1 MLEEI
6 PMATVESTTDT
17 LHESARGIF
26 SGTSTAADPRGTR
39 ILARTIYRELRA
51 AGLTEREVLTV
62 ATELLSQTASDLKSG
77 R

>member
-1 MLEEI
+1 
-6 PMATVESTTDT
+6 MAHVETLSDT

-26 SGTSTAADPRGTR
+26 SGLSTAGDPRGTR

-51 AGLTEREVLTV
+51 AGLTEREVLTI
-62 ATELLSQTASDLKSG
+62 ATELLSQTTSELKNG